1 MPIVYLTAIIRTT
14 NGHELTRMFSCS
26 GRRFVIGGI
35 SRALRA
41 GDYPRDYE
49 LSRWVWIYPGGSD
62 PAHRL
67 MNSVRDRPVLSR
79 FFFQCAQAF
88 SGRSLLYHE
97 MQTRHP
103 ASQGRERIRCD
114 PRDSRLIVQPIRSNA
129 AKTLRV
135 FAEPHWLMLPQL
147 KRLFR

>member
-1 MPIVYLTAIIRTT
+1 VPIVYLAAIIRTT
-14 NGHELTRMFSCS
+14 NGHECS
-26 GRRFVIGGI
+26 AAAAGVLSLGG
-35 SRALRA
+35 SRAPCVLA
-41 GDYPRDYE
+41 TT
-49 LSRWVWIYPGGSD
+49 LVIANFSRWVWIYPGGSD

-79 FFFQCAQAF
+79 FSFQCAQAF

-103 ASQGRERIRCD
+103 ARQDCERIRCD

-135 FAEPHWLMLPQL
+135 FAEPHWLMPPQL